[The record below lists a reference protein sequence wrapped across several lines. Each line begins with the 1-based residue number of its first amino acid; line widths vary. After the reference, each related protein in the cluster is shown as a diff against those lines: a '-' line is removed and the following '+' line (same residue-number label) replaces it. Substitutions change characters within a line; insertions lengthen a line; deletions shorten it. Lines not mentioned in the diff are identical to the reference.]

1 VNQLIDA
8 NNTVEFNEAVFKCV
22 QSQNKMTSLSH
33 VWATFKQIWIEC
45 LTLCLVYVTTM
56 ICYPG
61 LILQTN
67 LTFIEDESWF
77 QVFMLA
83 LFSISELMG
92 RFATKYLPAKATSR
106 RGVILASLVRTV
118 CVYTSIMIGIKHEP
132 EFLFDS
138 DWFKILN
145 TLFIGFGN
153 GLLGTLL
160 MILGPYK
167 VSNVESERAG

>member
-1 VNQLIDA
+1 
-8 NNTVEFNEAVFKCV
+8 
-22 QSQNKMTSLSH
+22 
-33 VWATFKQIWIEC
+33 
-45 LTLCLVYVTTM
+45 M

-61 LILQTN
+61 LIIQTN

-83 LFSISELMG
+83 LFSMSELLG

-106 RGVILASLVRTV
+106 RGIIISSLLRSV
-118 CVYTSIMIGIKHEP
+118 CIYTSIMIGISHEP
-132 EFLFDS
+132 TYIFDA

-153 GLLGTLL
+153 GFLGTLL
-160 MILGPYK
+160 MIVGPYK